1 MNDKLATQ
9 RARLHLASRI
19 QQAIGDWDWL
29 DELWEKQ
36 PQTDDRH
43 PWGLNRQIIAMEKL
57 YGLTQ
62 PECNRISQMI
72 IKLEEDETAKQL
84 LINKLKI

>member
-36 PQTDDRH
+36 PQTNEQY
-43 PWGLNRQIIAMEKL
+43 PFGLNRQAIVMEKL

-62 PECNRISQMI
+62 PECNRLTQMV

-84 LINKLKI
+84 LTSKLKI